1 MNSTARIPNN
11 AAPMPAEDTEA
22 RARITRRCT
31 APKLSGTPYR
41 AELATAINSAADMRR
56 RGLKGLC
63 RNWLDLARRGQHDAR
78 YWQPIP

>member
-1 MNSTARIPNN
+1 MKPFFDALN
-11 AAPMPAEDTEA
+11 AAMSPAASEES
-22 RARITRRCT
+22 ARITRRCT

-41 AELATAINSAADMRR
+41 AELAKAINGAADMRR

-63 RNWLDLARRGQHDAR
+63 RNWIDLARRGQHEAQ